1 MPSDSD
7 EEDWYERRKRIDLE
21 EKLEE
26 HEQRRAALQ
35 KPLMLARNQ
44 AFAMAGVS
52 SDYDDQYEPTY
63 RPAPEGKSVRLPFSS
78 RPVYRP
84 VEIEQEGGMA
94 DRLVG
99 EALQLGRYL
108 DPTVVQ
114 AARREIAEAYE
125 LDDQQIDSAA
135 YSLTYPSYALGGL
148 HPDEIN
154 DINQYSRR
162 FVRSRF

>member
-1 MPSDSD
+1 MPSDSE
-7 EEDWYERRKRIDLE
+7 EEDWYERRKRIDAE
-21 EKLEE
+21 ERMED
-26 HEQRRAALQ
+26 HERRNAALQ

-52 SDYDDQYEPTY
+52 SDYDDMYEPTY

-84 VEIEQEGGMA
+84 VERHESVA
-94 DRLVG
+94 DKLVG
-99 EALQLGRYL
+99 EALQLGRYM
-108 DPTVVQ
+108 DPSVVV

-125 LDDQQIDSAA
+125 LDDQQLDTAA
-135 YSLTYPSYALGGL
+135 YSLTYPNYALGGL

-162 FVRSRF
+162 